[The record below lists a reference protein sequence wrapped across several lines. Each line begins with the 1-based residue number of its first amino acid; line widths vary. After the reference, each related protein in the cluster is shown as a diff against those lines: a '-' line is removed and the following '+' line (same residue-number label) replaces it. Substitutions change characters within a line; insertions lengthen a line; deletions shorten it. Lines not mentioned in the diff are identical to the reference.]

1 MFVVVLEGGG
11 GGCDGKTASTHPH
24 NPLLTPLRYIWTDA
38 VFQMRQIL
46 SASFAVMYIF
56 PKNSNGNSASKKR
69 SLKTEEETVIFL

>member
-1 MFVVVLEGGG
+1 MFVVVLEGEGRGGG
-11 GGCDGKTASTHPH
+11 GGCDGKTQLENLTTHPH

-46 SASFAVMYIF
+46 SAGFAVMYIF

-69 SLKTEEETVIFL
+69 SF